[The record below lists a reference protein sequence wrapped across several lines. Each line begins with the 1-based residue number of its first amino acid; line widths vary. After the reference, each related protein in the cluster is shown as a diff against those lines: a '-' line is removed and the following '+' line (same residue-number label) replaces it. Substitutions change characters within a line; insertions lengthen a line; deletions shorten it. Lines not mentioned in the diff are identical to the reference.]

1 MAFGFSLSLPAL
13 RPVIAAAVPGPVT
26 TGILL
31 ENGVDFLMLENGID
45 FLLQG

>member
-1 MAFGFSLSLPAL
+1 MPPFGFGFSLPNI
-13 RPVIAAAVPGPVT
+13 RKVGAAATPPVT

-31 ENGVDFLMLENGID
+31 ENGVDFLLLENGD